1 MCRELGGVGLSCV
14 KRDQAGQVILKYA
27 AFHPCS
33 TAEECQRVLE
43 QQVKQENLQN
53 SPCVS
58 VLPAD
63 TYQLMQVDVDK
74 LPEAERRDA
83 VRWQINER
91 LDYPAEDAV
100 IDVFETPPFS
110 GDKRPTVY
118 AVSAQQKILRERLK
132 MVKEV
137 DLAIESINIPE
148 FALRNICDLFTEDD
162 RGVAILLLLEQ
173 SGVLVI
179 ERDEILY
186 LVRWL
191 NIGMD
196 DLLSIADGDDESL
209 AEQLDA
215 IVLEVQRSFDYCE
228 SNFHLPMVSR
238 LLVAQTQREI
248 PAVVS
253 YLNDILITQV
263 EPLSFENILVLPE
276 GSEQTQLNRCLFTIG
291 GALRQENN

>member
-1 MCRELGGVGLSCV
+1 VCRELGGVGLSCV

-100 IDVFETPPFS
+100 IDVFETPP
-110 GDKRPTVY
+110 
-118 AVSAQQKILRERLK
+118 L
-132 MVKEV
+132 
-137 DLAIESINIPE
+137 
-148 FALRNICDLFTEDD
+148 
-162 RGVAILLLLEQ
+162 
-173 SGVLVI
+173 
-179 ERDEILY
+179 
-186 LVRWL
+186 
-191 NIGMD
+191 
-196 DLLSIADGDDESL
+196 
-209 AEQLDA
+209 
-215 IVLEVQRSFDYCE
+215 
-228 SNFHLPMVSR
+228 
-238 LLVAQTQREI
+238 
-248 PAVVS
+248 
-253 YLNDILITQV
+253 
-263 EPLSFENILVLPE
+263 
-276 GSEQTQLNRCLFTIG
+276 
-291 GALRQENN
+291 